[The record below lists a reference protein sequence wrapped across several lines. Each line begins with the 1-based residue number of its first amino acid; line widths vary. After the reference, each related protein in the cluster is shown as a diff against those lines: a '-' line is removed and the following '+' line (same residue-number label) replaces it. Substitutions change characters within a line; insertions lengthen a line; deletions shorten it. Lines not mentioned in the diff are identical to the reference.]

1 MATYLDILDS
11 VAAVIGGTVSA
22 NDPHFF
28 SGHAAGDGSGVL
40 APASDLPFL
49 GCHSLPP
56 DKIAATPVAVL
67 EPDGFTA
74 QLGVL
79 NVEDNV
85 ERLRLWVLV
94 GLRDEKRSIRMTV
107 PYRDLIPSAFR
118 AKMNAGRGAT
128 GDNTQIAAVF
138 VNGGQIKTIQ
148 WADLTYIG
156 WDFTVEVSRSEI
168 PGYVF
173 G

>member
-1 MATYLDILDS
+1 
-11 VAAVIGGTVSA
+11 
-22 NDPHFF
+22 
-28 SGHAAGDGSGVL
+28 
-40 APASDLPFL
+40 
-49 GCHSLPP
+49 
-56 DKIAATPVAVL
+56 
-67 EPDGFTA
+67 
-74 QLGVL
+74 
-79 NVEDNV
+79 
-85 ERLRLWVLV
+85 
-94 GLRDEKRSIRMTV
+94 
-107 PYRDLIPSAFR
+107 
-118 AKMNAGRGAT
+118 MNAGRGAT